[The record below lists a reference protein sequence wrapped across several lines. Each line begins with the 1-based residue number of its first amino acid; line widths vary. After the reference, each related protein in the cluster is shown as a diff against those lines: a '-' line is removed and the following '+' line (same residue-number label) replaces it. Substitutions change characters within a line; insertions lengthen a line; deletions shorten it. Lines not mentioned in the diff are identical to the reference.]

1 MANVVVQINQND
13 ADYYHRILRNMINLK
28 KQLGDNLVQCEIVV
42 FGEGMNLLVTEDE
55 ELKEQIQLLVDQGFE
70 FIACSNT
77 LSKKNLNTEQ
87 MVCSVGSAGS
97 GVAHLVTRQMEG
109 WAYLAL

>member
-1 MANVVVQINQND
+1 
-13 ADYYHRILRNMINLK
+13 MINLK
-28 KQLGDNLVQCEIVV
+28 KQLGDSLIQCEIVV
-42 FGEGMNLLVTEDE
+42 FGDGMNLLITKDDE
-55 ELKEQIQLLVDQGFE
+55 IKEQIQVLIELGFE
-70 FIACSNT
+70 FIACRNT
-77 LSKKNLNTEQ
+77 LSKKKLNVEQ